1 MPLPEERKRAVQVLG
16 SALMESGKEVSEWVH
31 ELRFGNSDD
40 ETSSK
45 LRSSLIAV
53 SSDLGWGKPTWPE
66 IPESSM
72 LPFVVDTLGSGLLES
87 SMVRGLLG
95 EYLIQTRPEFG
106 LVPIRRILGSC
117 ETSEIPQRL
126 AEGEFKFST
135 NLAMELCTLAGLPYC
150 YSVRGTGDDRS
161 PHGIIQPYSAP
172 PDLAEFQVMVKD
184 KLLDCLRKDSGRG
197 LVVMPTGSG
206 KTRTTVEALL
216 QWFGEIPEW
225 PPSILWIADRD
236 ELCEQA
242 VQTFEKLAP
251 TSIQGELDY
260 WRYWHGNYTE
270 IRETARGAIV
280 PGVTVSSVQQFRR
293 RLENREPS
301 ARILIDSCD
310 AIVVDEAHRNL
321 DWIESIGEDIARKKR
336 KTRLIGITAT
346 PSRAMISET
355 GRLASLFGNRVFV
368 PIEGGE
374 RNPEGMADK
383 LTNIGILSERIEIE
397 PENLFG
403 NAPEGKREF
412 AIIEALLD
420 SGSDSIIVFTNTVE
434 EARNLA
440 SISRLSEKIGVNAE
454 HIDAGTP
461 LSSRRST
468 IEAFRNGEVQ
478 VLFNYGILTTG
489 FDAPNIDAVVILRRS
504 IDRSSSLF
512 SQMVG
517 RGLRGPKFGG
527 TEQCR
532 IVHYRGD

>member
-1 MPLPEERKRAVQVLG
+1 
-16 SALMESGKEVSEWVH
+16 
-31 ELRFGNSDD
+31 
-40 ETSSK
+40 
-45 LRSSLIAV
+45 
-53 SSDLGWGKPTWPE
+53 
-66 IPESSM
+66 
-72 LPFVVDTLGSGLLES
+72 
-87 SMVRGLLG
+87 
-95 EYLIQTRPEFG
+95 
-106 LVPIRRILGSC
+106 
-117 ETSEIPQRL
+117 
-126 AEGEFKFST
+126 
-135 NLAMELCTLAGLPYC
+135 
-150 YSVRGTGDDRS
+150 
-161 PHGIIQPYSAP
+161 
-172 PDLAEFQVMVKD
+172 
-184 KLLDCLRKDSGRG
+184 
-197 LVVMPTGSG
+197 
-206 KTRTTVEALL
+206 
-216 QWFGEIPEW
+216 
-225 PPSILWIADRD
+225 
-236 ELCEQA
+236 
-242 VQTFEKLAP
+242 
-251 TSIQGELDY
+251 
-260 WRYWHGNYTE
+260 
-270 IRETARGAIV
+270 
-280 PGVTVSSVQQFRR
+280 
-293 RLENREPS
+293 LENREPS